1 MRPCGE
7 PGAAKL
13 SVMSGAT
20 KANMTRTCDMSKSEG
35 EVKSRD
41 GILRLFMLVKGL
53 SNRLSCI
60 PINLYTS
67 LSLSLSLFDA
77 PNLSD
82 FIFERN
88 AISKLII
95 IADV

>member
-13 SVMSGAT
+13 IVMSGAT
-20 KANMTRTCDMSKSEG
+20 KANMKRTCDMSKSEG

-67 LSLSLSLFDA
+67 LSLSDA

>member
-7 PGAAKL
+7 PGAAKP
-13 SVMSGAT
+13 SVISVAT

-35 EVKSRD
+35 KVKSRD

-67 LSLSLSLFDA
+67 LSLSLFDV